1 MTVRLRRSNDT
12 VGSLLKYKIRVN
24 NELITEIAI
33 DEEQEVTLP
42 KENSEIQIKQFSGKS
57 NTLIVNDGDSVEIT
71 NGPFIF
77 WGFVLGLLLVPL
89 ASTLLGIDRW
99 ISLALVVIVYL
110 VALQLVDSYKL
121 IKLNDTRS
129 SKE

>member
-57 NTLIVNDGDSVEIT
+57 NTLVVNDGDTVEIT
-71 NGPFIF
+71 NGPFVF
-77 WGFVLGLLLVPL
+77 WGFVLSLFLVPL
-89 ASTLLGIDRW
+89 ATTLLGIDRL
-99 ISLALVVIVYL
+99 IGLALVVIVYL
-110 VALQLVDSYKL
+110 IALQFVDSFKL
-121 IKLNDTRS
+121 TKLDDTRLS
-129 SKE
+129 TE